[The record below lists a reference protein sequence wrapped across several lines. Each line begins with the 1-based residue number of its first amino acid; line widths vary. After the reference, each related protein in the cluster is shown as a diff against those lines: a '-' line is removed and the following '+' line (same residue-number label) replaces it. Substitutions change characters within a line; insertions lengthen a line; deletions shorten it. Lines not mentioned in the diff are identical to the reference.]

1 MFTMDAFDIFGSLPV
16 SLAFWLFVAVILLY
30 LARLPAHRAFRATG
44 RAIHNGLRLTARSLV
59 LAEQS
64 LSRRNREVLF
74 NAGAEAAE
82 YDLDREFDRIGK
94 TVERD
99 VSQLPG
105 LQRELAEQ
113 ITHLDEDYRAS
124 SVVPP
129 SPPGWVAA
137 VEAVADLS
145 RHGDAPVASIL
156 KEIHRSTAAQHDESL
171 AAYRDAVAERHA
183 RLDRMLP
190 RWRSVGNALDRTCKK
205 AVILLQRSQT
215 VDKQIAL
222 YKEIRAGSDAAERE
236 LTSSS
241 LTQFFIA
248 GLALV
253 IAVGGAVINFNLI
266 ALPMSEMVGGGSYI
280 GNWKTSDVAA
290 LVIILVE
297 VAMGL
302 YLMESLRITRLFPVI
317 GQMDDRTR
325 VRMAWVTFSIL
336 LVLAGIE
343 SSLALMRDRIA
354 ADMMALRH
362 SLAAVEPMATPT
374 SMIPTIG
381 QMVMGFILPFALTF
395 VAIPLETFVSS
406 SRNVLGAGLAL
417 LLRATAFTLRLLG
430 NAAGATSEL
439 LVNLYD
445 VVIFLPLWLD
455 RQWHGRRSGTV
466 AQPIKAPDVEPGWDH
481 LPVVAPSN
489 DPEKDLHEEEVL
501 T

>member
-1 MFTMDAFDIFGSLPV
+1 MFTLDAFDIFGSLPA
-16 SLAFWLFVAVILLY
+16 SLAFWSFVAVVLLY
-30 LARLPAHRAFRATG
+30 LARSPAHRTFRATG
-44 RAIHNGLRLTARSLV
+44 RAIHNGLRLTARSLM
-59 LAEQS
+59 LAEQG
-64 LSRRNREVLF
+64 LAQRNREVLF
-74 NAGAEAAE
+74 NAGAVASER
-82 YDLDREFDRIGK
+82 DLEREFERIGK

-105 LQRELAEQ
+105 LQRVLAEQ

-137 VEAVADLS
+137 VEAVAELS
-145 RHGDAPVASIL
+145 RQGDAPVASIL
-156 KEIHRSTAAQHDESL
+156 KEIHKSTAAQHDASL
-171 AAYRDAVAERHA
+171 VAYRDAVSERHA

-190 RWRSVGNALDRTCKK
+190 RWRSVSNALEQTCKK
-205 AVILLQRSQT
+205 AATLLQRAQG
-215 VDKQIAL
+215 VDRQMGM
-222 YKEIRAGSDAAERE
+222 YREIRGCTDAAQRE

-248 GLALV
+248 GLALA

-336 LVLAGIE
+336 LVLACIE

-354 ADMMALRH
+354 ADMMALRQ
-362 SLAAVEPMATPT
+362 SLASVEPVETPT

-381 QMVMGFILPFALTF
+381 PMVMGFILPFALMF
-395 VAIPLETFVSS
+395 VGIPLETFVNS
-406 SRNVLGAGLAL
+406 SRNVLGSGLAL
-417 LLRATAFTLRLLG
+417 TLRAMAFALRLLG
-430 NAAGATSEL
+430 NAANAACEL
-439 LVNLYD
+439 LVHLYD
-445 VVIFLPLWLD
+445 VVIFLPLWID
-455 RQWHGRRSGTV
+455 RQWRGRRAGTAADPAMTSV
-466 AQPIKAPDVEPGWDH
+466 VEV
-481 LPVVAPSN
+481 PVNGYPLAATRLE
-489 DPEKDLHEEEVL
+489 PEEEEVL
-501 T
+501 S